1 MKHVNHKYLRNKTHK
16 VSDLSAAER
25 RCPSDTFLLYNGS
38 FEDYEDPADYLPYGH
53 SAKAVRIA

>member
-1 MKHVNHKYLRNKTHK
+1 MKHVNYRYLRSKAHK

-38 FEDYEDPADYLPYGH
+38 FEEYEDVADYLPHGH
-53 SAKAVRIA
+53 ATKAVRIA